1 MELRSK
7 PMPRTLAFIGTLV
20 VVALACSA
28 TPAAANAGIG
38 NPIKKAKEKLQQ
50 KVTPKEEEEDEGA
63 VDNSTVV
70 YDEVTLELTGERL
83 DEMLAACRAEQAA
96 QRAEQAAQ
104 EQREPIVARLDKLND
119 ERSKLWDK
127 NYEAIQKL
135 QQKRD
140 DVNTCLHD
148 GYQEARDRKAQEYSQ
163 KALTDPKIREKFGK
177 VAMEQNAA
185 AARGDSAA
193 ISKINETLY
202 SEILPSRADS
212 AEVEKR
218 CGSPP
223 PSSPA
228 EKALAEL
235 DKQIAAEN
243 DALRAIDSKRAGA
256 QADKSGMTREQYAI
270 AAERIQS
277 YLTWKEQ
284 HSKGS
289 SPGFSD
295 DESKALDERRNDLR
309 ACFK

>member
-1 MELRSK
+1 MNRRPIAPTPARVPAGPL
-7 PMPRTLAFIGTLV
+7 LLV
-20 VVALACSA
+20 VVLALLAPQPGWA
-28 TPAAANAGIG
+28 RIG

-50 KVTPKEEEEDEGA
+50 KVAPKEEDEGD

-70 YDEVTLELTGERL
+70 YDEVTLELTGARL
-83 DEMLAACRAEQAA
+83 DGMLAACQAERAAQQAEQAA
-96 QRAEQAAQ
+96 QKE
-104 EQREPIVARLDKLND
+104 REAIVARLNKLND

-140 DVNTCLHD
+140 DIDLCLHD
-148 GYQEARDRKAQEYSQ
+148 GYNEARDRKAQEYSQ

-193 ISKINETLY
+193 IDKINETIF
-202 SEILPSRADS
+202 SEMLPSRADS

-223 PSSPA
+223 PMSPA
-228 EKALAEL
+228 EKALAAL

-243 DALRAIDSKRAGA
+243 DALRDFDSKHAGA
-256 QADKSGMTREQYAI
+256 RADKSGMTPEQYGI
-270 AAERIQS
+270 ASERIHS
-277 YLTWKEQ
+277 YLVWKEQ

-289 SPGFSD
+289 PPGFSD
-295 DESKALDERRNDLR
+295 DEAKALDERRNDLR
-309 ACFK
+309 GCFK